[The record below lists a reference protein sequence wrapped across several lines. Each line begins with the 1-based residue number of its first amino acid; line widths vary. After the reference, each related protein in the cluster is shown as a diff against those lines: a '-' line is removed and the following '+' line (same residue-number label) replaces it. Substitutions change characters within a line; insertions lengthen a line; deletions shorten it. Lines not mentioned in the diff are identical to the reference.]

1 MKKLVSISLGLFM
14 LLASMHL
21 TVATHFC
28 GERIA
33 ATRVSFTGHLASCG
47 MESDEATIPSSETNF
62 AAHCCDNEISVYAVD
77 NNFAPSEFHAPEIP
91 QSIQHEFYVPAGVSF
106 EHKYLTSLGLTNAS
120 PPRNFSANAVSTAGI
135 CVFRI

>member
-1 MKKLVSISLGLFM
+1 MKKFVSILFALFI
-14 LLASMHL
+14 LLAGMHL

-28 GERIA
+28 GEKIA

-47 MESDEATIPSSETNF
+47 MESDSKINPSSETNF

-77 NNFAPSEFHAPEIP
+77 NNYTPTEFHGKEI
-91 QSIQHEFYVPAGVSF
+91 IQNLLHEFYLPAVFSY
-106 EHKYLTSLGLTNAS
+106 EHQYISSLNLTNAS
-120 PPRNFSANAVSTAGI
+120 PPCDFSANAVNMADI